1 MTTGRTTLASLVVT
15 GAAFALGVLTAYAQ
29 GWLPQQV
36 GSLANSSGPWALVA
50 FSLALL
56 ARGRA
61 TAALFGLLA
70 LALLLAGYV
79 AGVDIRGDSASH
91 ALILFWGAA
100 AIVAGPLLGLGA
112 YWVRHDR
119 DSLAALGSGA
129 VSGVLVGEGV
139 YGVTEISDTTYV
151 PYWWCEIAVGILLL
165 GVLAWARLR
174 RPPAVAVALAVAF
187 TTAAAFVLVYRANLI
202 GVLP

>member
-1 MTTGRTTLASLVVT
+1 V
-15 GAAFALGVLTAYAQ
+15 GARGVRARVARAFA
-29 GWLPQQV
+29 
-36 GSLANSSGPWALVA
+36 
-50 FSLALL
+50 LALL
-56 ARGRA
+56 ARTRA
-61 TAALFGLLA
+61 AAALFGLLA

-79 AGVDIRGDSASH
+79 AGVEVRGDAASH

-165 GVLAWARLR
+165 GVLAWLRLR
-174 RPPAVAVALAVAF
+174 RPPAVAMALGVALVTVVGF
-187 TTAAAFVLVYRANLI
+187 GLVYRANLI